1 MSTCLPAYPI
11 YPDDYDGPIPLLS
24 RPPPPSSLLRD
35 GKLLVYTG
43 RESCSLTR
51 NRWFFAVPAGDPEP
65 WARVKLGSLLKMG
78 LFLMG
83 GALLCLQL
91 WFWTTGVHDRPPS
104 SSADA
109 PSCHQYGFIFAPVRL
124 DSAVLITFN
133 IGVHFIMLVVGTW
146 VFACWVGLFDEC
158 RWYRHRKKEKWR

>member
-1 MSTCLPAYPI
+1 
-11 YPDDYDGPIPLLS
+11 
-24 RPPPPSSLLRD
+24 
-35 GKLLVYTG
+35 
-43 RESCSLTR
+43 
-51 NRWFFAVPAGDPEP
+51 
-65 WARVKLGSLLKMG
+65 MG

-91 WFWTTGVHDRPPS
+91 WFWTTGVHNRPPS
-104 SSADA
+104 SLSSSSSSSSAES